1 MRRLAV
7 TAKLR
12 HFDVIQ
18 GPGQG
23 LRHGVD

>member
-18 GPGQG
+18 GPG
-23 LRHGVD
+23 